1 MNMSIKEFILDLN
14 KQRSDAFC
22 SPEAQDALRLYRKQH
37 PTDFLVFKCMDGRIN
52 LPLIANLPEGALQPF
67 RNIGGKFDLGSPLLN
82 DLVLK
87 ARRQAGREGNRM
99 LSLCTY
105 HFSKGDIH
113 RGCAGHNHDTA
124 AAIAGAKTLKEQ
136 FGRMFGRENRVV
148 SAIVVGIETDE
159 DALIFHN
166 GGDERLL
173 IAEHADATDGEI
185 EHLLASLYKG
195 MHPEMLRDLLPIA
208 LGNRDHVRNIR
219 LQKRP
224 VAELVHGENVIAVGR
239 GFGWLHVPNK
249 ALIIGPYDYD
259 WGDAVKVAG
268 KIVSANIAEGRVPK
282 ESGALLLVL
291 TPFWELD
298 ERDAV
303 AEKSRYIAR
312 VSKRVLSESFP
323 DLKLD
328 VFVGVTDMRSRLM
341 YEISPE

>member
-1 MNMSIKEFILDLN
+1 MLLKKFILDLN
-14 KQRSDAFC
+14 RQRSEAFC

-37 PTDFLVFKCMDGRIN
+37 PTDVLVFKCMDGRIN

-105 HFSKGDIH
+105 HFSKGDVH

-124 AAIAGAKTLKEQ
+124 AAIAGAKMLKEQ
-136 FGRMFGRENRVV
+136 FGRMFGRGNQVV
-148 SAIVVGIETDE
+148 SAVVVGIETDE
-159 DALIFHN
+159 DALIFHD
-166 GGDERLL
+166 GDDRLS
-173 IAEHADATDGEI
+173 IAEHADATDDGI
-185 EHLLASLYKG
+185 ERLLSSLYG
-195 MHPEMLRDLLPIA
+195 WMHPEMLRDLLPIA

-219 LQKRP
+219 SQKRP
-224 VAELVHGENVIAVGR
+224 IAELVHGENIIAVGR

-259 WGDAVKVAG
+259 WGEAVKVAG
-268 KIVSANIAEGRVPK
+268 KIVTANIAEGRVAG
-282 ESGALLLVL
+282 EDGALLLVL

-312 VSKRVLSESFP
+312 VSKRVLNESFP

-328 VFVGVTDMRSRLM
+328 ILVGVTEMRTRLM
-341 YEISPE
+341 HEISPE

>member
-1 MNMSIKEFILDLN
+1 MSIKEFILDLN

-113 RGCAGHNHDTA
+113 RGCAGHNHDTD
-124 AAIAGAKTLKEQ
+124 AAIAGAKMLKSQ
-136 FGRMFGRENRVV
+136 FGRMFGQGNQVV

-173 IAEHADATDGEI
+173 IAEHADATDDEI
-185 EHLLASLYKG
+185 EHLLSSLYKG
-195 MHPEMLRDLLPIA
+195 MHSEMLRDLLPIA
-208 LGNRDHVRNIR
+208 LGNRDHVRAIR

-341 YEISPE
+341 HEISPE